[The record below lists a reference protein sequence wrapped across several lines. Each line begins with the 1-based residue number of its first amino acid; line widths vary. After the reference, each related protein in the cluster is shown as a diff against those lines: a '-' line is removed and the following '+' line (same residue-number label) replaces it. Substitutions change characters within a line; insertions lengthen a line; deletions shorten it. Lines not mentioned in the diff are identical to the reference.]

1 MSEPTRPKKVTIE
14 YELEVD
20 GRWIAEVREVPGA
33 LAYGVTKAEARD
45 AAIAIAVAAV
55 AARNVTFEEAMDHVL
70 TTHDA
75 AFAALAA
82 HDRGEES

>member
-1 MSEPTRPKKVTIE
+1 MKFNIE
-14 YELEVD
+14 YEREVD

-33 LAYGVTKAEARD
+33 LAYGATKAQARD

-55 AARNVTFEEAMDHVL
+55 EARHVTFEEASNHVL

-82 HDRGEES
+82 HDRGEEI